1 MLNKIYIVNPYI
13 LKFYY
18 SNLTKPQFSSTSDL
32 KCAYICSE
40 FQNMTW
46 NGTDELEFWVRFSD
60 RILLLSLML
69 REHCGVPQAP
79 VKKDFWRPW
88 WILRT
93 VGPLNGERPPL
104 FYCFNLDHFLSDL
117 PIHISNPVQI
127 NLWPRTTLLL
137 KPLLAVLLHFES
149 GLEEVS
155 LLSVL
160 TVQTPPAVQYW
171 LYKHHL
177 LFSTDHTY
185 TTCCSVLTVQTAHAL
200 QYWLYKHH
208 LLFSID
214 CTNTTC
220 CSVLTVQTP
229 PVVQYWLYI
238 QHLLHCTAT
247 GLD

>member
-1 MLNKIYIVNPYI
+1 
-13 LKFYY
+13 
-18 SNLTKPQFSSTSDL
+18 
-32 KCAYICSE
+32 
-40 FQNMTW
+40 MTW

-60 RILLLSLML
+60 RILLLSLMLKL

-127 NLWPRTTLLL
+127 NLWPRTTPLL
-137 KPLLAVLLHFES
+137 KAVLLHFES
-149 GLEEVS
+149 GLEEVL

-160 TVQTPPAVQYW
+160 SVQTPPVVQYW

-177 LFSTDHTY
+177 LFSTDYTNTTSCSVPTVQTSPAAQYWLYIHHLLFSTDCTY
-185 TTCCSVLTVQTAHAL
+185 STCCSVLTVHRPPAALLLGWTSIALISTAAAA
-200 QYWLYKHH
+200 
-208 LLFSID
+208 
-214 CTNTTC
+214 
-220 CSVLTVQTP
+220 V
-229 PVVQYWLYI
+229 
-238 QHLLHCTAT
+238 HC
-247 GLD
+247 